1 MIVDRSAL
9 VCILRKEPETIQMV
23 EALASSASTSLSA
36 GTWIE
41 LGAVTSDDPRLR
53 AELALL
59 MSTYSIAIAPVSV
72 DQARIGHDAYRQFG
86 KGHHRAKLNFGD
98 CFAYAPSK
106 TTGEPLL
113 FKGIDFTRTDIRA
126 AV

>member
-98 CFAYAPSK
+98 CFSYALSRE
-106 TTGEPLL
+106 TGEPLL
-113 FKGIDFTRTDIRA
+113 FKGDDFIHTDVMRA
-126 AV
+126 I